1 MKACFRLLCFGLTLA
16 GGSPGLTRE
25 PTDLEQYYLELIN
38 RARANPNGEVSR
50 LSGEVWGDEGS
61 PAAPNLNEGLPPGTI
76 SSAPKPPLAFDPRL
90 IEAADAYS
98 RLLLEFEQFSHTA
111 DGSTSRSRMEAQ
123 GYVFVPNS
131 ASGEN
136 LATTAST
143 GPHPVDLTRVSKHHE
158 GLFIDGDVAGRG
170 HRRNLLEPFFRE
182 VGIAILADEDGES
195 IFGSGF
201 NEVLSAQDFATSSGR
216 IFVTGVIFHDG
227 NANRFYDP
235 GESAGVLPLRIEDLS
250 GNQVASGTSFASGG
264 YSINLASVSVGTYL
278 LIAQNEAG
286 AAAEIPFV
294 WDGQVNVRADLIDPF
309 IPHRPDARIGK
320 AGSQLSGNG
329 IYSNTGAEQSVRQT
343 ATTLRSLTWNVAIDN
358 NGTQTDDFLIL
369 GTSGNRLFRISYFRS
384 LSGGLSNET
393 AALATGLF
401 HRDIPTG
408 ERIDYRIL
416 IKPNRSALGK
426 RVGITGQIRVI
437 SGGDSG
443 KVDQVNAVVLNR
455 TRKTRN
461 RR

>member
-1 MKACFRLLCFGLTLA
+1 M
-16 GGSPGLTRE
+16 
-25 PTDLEQYYLELIN
+25 
-38 RARANPNGEVSR
+38 
-50 LSGEVWGDEGS
+50 
-61 PAAPNLNEGLPPGTI
+61 
-76 SSAPKPPLAFDPRL
+76 
-90 IEAADAYS
+90 
-98 RLLLEFEQFSHTA
+98 
-111 DGSTSRSRMEAQ
+111 
-123 GYVFVPNS
+123 
-131 ASGEN
+131 
-136 LATTAST
+136 
-143 GPHPVDLTRVSKHHE
+143 
-158 GLFIDGDVAGRG
+158 
-170 HRRNLLEPFFRE
+170 
-182 VGIAILADEDGES
+182 
-195 IFGSGF
+195 
-201 NEVLSAQDFATSSGR
+201 
-216 IFVTGVIFHDG
+216 
-227 NANRFYDP
+227 
-235 GESAGVLPLRIEDLS
+235 
-250 GNQVASGTSFASGG
+250 
-264 YSINLASVSVGTYL
+264 
-278 LIAQNEAG
+278 
-286 AAAEIPFV
+286 
-294 WDGQVNVRADLIDPF
+294 
-309 IPHRPDARIGK
+309 
-320 AGSQLSGNG
+320 
-329 IYSNTGAEQSVRQT
+329 RQT